1 MDLFISCIVTP
12 TYYIGHYNLKSSR
25 NCLLGIDLILHTNF
39 CKMFLLGIL
48 QLPIITYISFQ
59 KCFRSSKIYQYVQFF
74 TNLSKVRTCMCYCLM
89 HRIQSS
95 STQAILGQHQMVSI
109 CLHLQEVCA
118 LYFSITSVFWIFS
131 NYEKNIGWYEFFF
144 LIFVMAKIWTKQLQ
158 NCRP

>member
-1 MDLFISCIVTP
+1 MDIFISCIVTP

-74 TNLSKVRTCMCYCLM
+74 TYLSKVHTCMCYCLM
-89 HRIQSS
+89 HRIQCS
-95 STQAILGQHQMVSI
+95 STQAILVQHQIVSI

-118 LYFSITSVFWIFS
+118 LYFSITSVFLIFS

-144 LIFVMAKIWTKQLQ
+144 YFCDGKKLDQAASKL
-158 NCRP
+158 